1 MRQVFSFNSLLLT
14 NEELYALEERY
25 NDDMGF
31 NYYTFLRDIAARK
44 LEEPLVRCLIYPQ
57 WHILFWR
64 IREGR
69 GVVHEIPRP
78 VATDYS

>member
-44 LEEPLVRCLIYPQ
+44 LEEPLVRP
-57 WHILFWR
+57 
-64 IREGR
+64 
-69 GVVHEIPRP
+69 
-78 VATDYS
+78 S